1 MSYRVVPVCV
11 EKCCERSKVAQP
23 NRNKPM
29 TASASTAANPQNT
42 VMQGV
47 AIMLFAMIIL
57 PGMDV
62 IAKYMAVVEGM
73 APAQVTFYRFF
84 FQLVAT
90 LPLLI
95 TVGGLRALRP
105 KRLWLNLLRGVLLAA
120 AALFFF
126 ISVKYMP
133 LADVFA
139 IYFVEP
145 FILTCLSALIL
156 REKVDWRRWLAIAV
170 GFAGAMI
177 VIQPSFAV
185 FGATSLLPVAC
196 ASVFACYLLLN
207 RAVGTADSPLTMQTI
222 AGIGGTL
229 FMVGVIAIGDQMGVA
244 DFEPSLPKTALGWA
258 LVVILGSLSGYGHLL
273 VVKAFQAAPVSL
285 LAPFAYFEIVT
296 ATALGYLIFGDFPSV
311 SKWLG
316 IAIIVVSGLFMIWR
330 ERRARDRFIEAP

>member
-1 MSYRVVPVCV
+1 
-11 EKCCERSKVAQP
+11 
-23 NRNKPM
+23 M
-29 TASASTAANPQNT
+29 TAPVSTAANPHNT

-47 AIMLFAMIIL
+47 AIMLFAMVIL

-62 IAKYMAVVEGM
+62 IAKYMAVFEGM

-90 LPLLI
+90 LPLLLKI
-95 TVGGLRALRP
+95 GGVRALRP

-156 REKVDWRRWLAIAV
+156 REKVDWRRWLAIAI

-177 VIQPSFAV
+177 VIQPSFAA
-185 FGATSLLPVAC
+185 FGTTSLLPVAC
-196 ASVFACYLLLN
+196 ATVFAFYLLLN

-229 FMVGVIAIGDQMGVA
+229 FMVGVIAIGNGMDVA
-244 DFEPSLPKTALGWA
+244 DFEPSLPKTALGWV

-330 ERRARDRFIEAP
+330 ERQAGVRSIEAP